1 MVGVRYLVDHSV
13 FYTILCC
20 CLYVLLVLESGSC
33 DGVVSGC
40 VVVVPLF
47 VLELC

>member
-1 MVGVRYLVDHSV
+1 MVGVRCLVDRSV

-20 CLYVLLVLESGSC
+20 CLCVLLVLESDSC
-33 DGVVSGC
+33 DEVVSDC